1 MSAKVCRLESRMG
14 ARRLRMA
21 NQQALE
27 NSFRF
32 SGFDQ
37 LMPFRIRDILL
48 VSSLY
53 DSFTVEQDGRLTE
66 LLLSEYT
73 QLNLN
78 YAPLITRVSTGEEA
92 LAILK
97 DRRFDLVITMT
108 NLGNM
113 EVAEFGVRVKNLN
126 LSVPIVVLVH
136 NTRELTIL
144 QEKLVES
151 HIDRIFAWRG
161 DSRILLA
168 IVKLIEDQV
177 NARPDTENGSVR
189 CLLLIENST
198 RFYSTYLPIIYTAV
212 LRQTQNLMADG
223 IDVEDKLLRMR
234 ARPKILL
241 AEDYEEAEFLYSVY
255 KKYMLG
261 VITDARFNRGGEP
274 DPRAGLEFIRMV
286 KRERPEMPILLQSS
300 GEELVDE
307 AKGLG
312 ADFLHK
318 ESPTLLNDLRGFM
331 KAKLGFGEFIFSTPD
346 GEEVGRANDLVT
358 MTRLLREVPGESL
371 VHHAQHNQFSNWFMA
386 RTEFE
391 LALRIRPVKASDF
404 DDPEELREYLLESL
418 NDYRD
423 TQQRGRVADFSRQ
436 HYDRSV
442 NFARIGDGSLGGKGR
457 GLAFINVLLDRDDIR
472 KRYPDVKLFVPPSVV
487 LATGVF
493 DAFMEENDLLW
504 TTLRDCSDEEI
515 SGIFISAR
523 LPEPVVDDLR
533 VFLNEVEYPLAVRS
547 SSLLENSQHQP
558 FAGVYESHMIPNNHA
573 DPEFRLEQLCHAV
586 KLVYAST
593 YFKAAKAYFRA
604 TPNRIEEEKMAVIIQ
619 QLVGRRHGD
628 RLYPGIAG
636 VAQSYNYYPI
646 HGMKPE
652 DGMATVVLGLGRGV
666 TDGEPSLWFSPLHPH
681 VLPQFGTTDDYLRHT
696 QRQFWAVDLAH
707 PKTFAY
713 LTGDSNL
720 LRLNLDAAEEDG
732 TLGPVGSVY
741 MPDNDAVYDGISR
754 AGVRLVTMAG
764 VLKNNVFPLADIVND
779 VLEMGSGGM
788 AAPVE
793 IEFAANPLPDK
804 AGRTDFAILQIR
816 PLVMGREEVDL
827 EDKLTD
833 LSRVLIYSE
842 QVLGNGV
849 SSEISDIVVVTPETF
864 DRSATPE
871 VARQIG
877 LLNQRLQDEGKPY
890 LLVGPGRWG
899 TRDRWLG
906 IPVAWADISWARVIV
921 ETEMVDIQVEPSQG
935 NHFFHNLTSFE
946 VGYFTAN
953 TSDANASVNWEW
965 LLSQPLEEETTFLRH
980 VSLEQPLSVYIDG
993 RRGRGAVLLSPDD

>member
-1 MSAKVCRLESRMG
+1 MTMAKPSG
-14 ARRLRMA
+14 S
-21 NQQALE
+21 E
-27 NSFRF
+27 NTFRF
-32 SGFDQ
+32 SGFDK

-53 DSFTVEQDGRLTE
+53 DSFTIEQDGRLTE

-92 LAILK
+92 LTILG

-113 EVAEFGVRVKNLN
+113 EVAEFGNRVKSLN
-126 LSVPIVVLVH
+126 LSIPIVVLVH
-136 NTRELTIL
+136 NTRELTLL

-151 HIDRIFAWRG
+151 QIDRIFAWRG

-177 NARPDTENGSVR
+177 NVRPDTETGSVR

-198 RFYSTYLPIIYTAV
+198 RFYSTYLPLIYTEV

-223 IDVEDKLLRMR
+223 LDVADKLLRMR

-255 KKYMLG
+255 KDYMLG
-261 VITDARFNRGGEP
+261 VITDARFNRNNVP
-274 DPRAGLEFIRMV
+274 DSRAGLEFIRMV
-286 KRERPEMPILLQSS
+286 KQDRPYLPVLLQSS
-300 GEELVDE
+300 NIDLVEEARE
-307 AKGLG
+307 LG

-318 ESPTLLNDLRGFM
+318 DSPTLLNDLRGFM
-331 KAKLGFGEFIFSTPD
+331 KARLGFGEFRFELPN
-346 GEEVGRANDLVT
+346 GEEVGRANDMVS
-358 MTRLLREVPGESL
+358 MTRLLKEVPGESL
-371 VHHAQHNQFSNWFMA
+371 VHHARNNQFSNWFMA

-404 DDPEELREYLLESL
+404 EDAEELRSYLLDKL
-418 NDYRD
+418 GDYRD
-423 TQQRGRVADFSRQ
+423 TQQRGRVVDFSRK
-436 HYDRSV
+436 HFDSAV
-442 NFARIGDGSLGGKGR
+442 SFARIGDGSLGGKGR
-457 GLAFINVLLDRDDIR
+457 GLAFVNVLLNREDIR
-472 KRYPDVKLFVPPSVV
+472 SLFPDTKLFVPPSVV

-493 DAFMEENDLLW
+493 DTFMDKNDLLLE
-504 TTLRDCSDEEI
+504 TLRESSDEEI

-523 LPEPVVDDLR
+523 LPDNVVDDLR
-533 VFLNEVEYPLAVRS
+533 AFLDEVRYPLAVRS

-558 FAGVYESHMIPNNHA
+558 FAGVYQSHMIPNNHA
-573 DPEFRLEQLCHAV
+573 DDALRLEQLCHAI

-593 YFKAAKAYFRA
+593 YFNSAKTYFRA

-619 QLVGRRHGD
+619 QLVGRQHGD

-636 VAQSYNYYPI
+636 VAQSYNFYPI
-646 HGMKPE
+646 HGMRPE

-681 VLPQFGTTDDYLRHT
+681 VLPQFGTTDDYLQHT
-696 QRQFWAVDLAH
+696 QRQFWAADLGN

-713 LTGDSNL
+713 LTGDAGL
-720 LRLNLDAAEEDG
+720 LRLDLDVAEQDG

-764 VLKNNVFPLADIVND
+764 VLKNKLFPLAEIIHE
-779 VLEMGSGGM
+779 VLAMGSRGM
-788 AAPVE
+788 ASPVE
-793 IEFAANPLPDK
+793 IEFAANPVADEN
-804 AGRTDFAILQIR
+804 GRNDFAILQIR
-816 PLVMGREEVDL
+816 HLVMGREEVDVEGKL
-827 EDKLTD
+827 EDGARLF
-833 LSRVLIYSE
+833 IYSE
-842 QVLGNGV
+842 KVLGNGI
-849 SSEISDIVVVTPETF
+849 SSEISDIVFVRPDTF
-864 DRSATPE
+864 DRGSTPD
-871 VARQIG
+871 VARQVGRI
-877 LLNQRLQDEGKPY
+877 NRRLQDEGRPY
-890 LLVGPGRWG
+890 LLMGPGRWG

-906 IPVAWADISWARVIV
+906 VPVAWADISGARVIV
-921 ETEMVDIQVEPSQG
+921 ETDMADLKVEPSQG

-946 VGYFTAN
+946 VGYFTAHDG
-953 TSDANASVNWEW
+953 DANAVVNWEW
-965 LLSQPLEEETTFLRH
+965 LLSQPWEEETTFLRH
-980 VSLEQPLSVYIDG
+980 VALDRPLSVYLDG
-993 RRGRGAVLLSPDD
+993 RQGKGAVMIPDEG